1 MTQLHSF
8 YFIYAIIRRKE
19 GMNTARIKRDPKQ
32 VALTQAIIDA
42 YNPKS
47 VEDMNDTLKDLFESM
62 LQDEMNHHLGYELNG

>member
-1 MTQLHSF
+1 
-8 YFIYAIIRRKE
+8 
-19 GMNTARIKRDPKQ
+19 MNTARIKRDPKQ